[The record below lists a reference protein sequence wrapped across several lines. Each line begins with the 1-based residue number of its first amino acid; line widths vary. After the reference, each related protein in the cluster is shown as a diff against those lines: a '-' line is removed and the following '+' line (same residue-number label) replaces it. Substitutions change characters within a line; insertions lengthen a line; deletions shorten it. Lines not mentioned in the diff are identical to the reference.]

1 MAESLVKNDP
11 EKKGTIRVWKQIREF
26 LDKEF
31 ADAAM
36 GAAWG
41 GPHRAQGG

>member
-31 ADAAM
+31 PDAAIV
-36 GAAWG
+36 AEWG
-41 GPHRAQGG
+41 E